1 MNYEQTEKFLGIVR
15 RERRVKDLEHE
26 REIILKDV
34 TEIIR
39 SLSGV
44 IAELRSQNVQ
54 LLEALRIAALCVEN
68 VCPIDAPVLV
78 NARDAITNVENPKE

>member
-1 MNYEQTEKFLGIVR
+1 MNYEQTEKFLGIVS

-78 NARDAITNVENPKE
+78 NARDAINNVENRKK